1 MPYTNPSILKSLKL
15 PAISS
20 HKGDNGKLTI
30 IGGSQLFHGA
40 SLFALKTASRI
51 VDMVYY
57 SSIKPNQE
65 LTTYLKKRLYSFINI
80 PSGKE
85 ADYIAESDAI
95 LIGPGMVRGTKK
107 YTGTKETGNKTKQ
120 KVLSLIKK
128 FPNKKWVLD
137 AGALQVIKP
146 EILYDLHH
154 CIITPH
160 PKEFYQL
167 FGHKLTN
174 LNLQEKSNL
183 ITQTARDFT
192 LTIILKGRID
202 IIASNAGDQ
211 TFGRLPQTKNKN
223 HKVSVIL
230 NKTGNPGMTKGGTGD
245 VLAGLVSALFCTH
258 DSFTSA
264 SIAAYINGLAGDQ
277 LWKRRGPFFNA
288 DDLADQ
294 VPLTLWNEL
303 N

>member
-1 MPYTNPSILKSLKL
+1 MNYIDSSFLKKFKL
-15 PAISS
+15 PAKNS

-51 VDMVYY
+51 VDMVYF
-57 SSIKPNQE
+57 SSIKQNQE
-65 LTTYLKKRLYSFINI
+65 LTSYLKKRLYSFINI
-80 PSGKE
+80 PTDKE
-85 ADYIAESDAI
+85 SDYIAESDAI
-95 LIGPGMVRGTKK
+95 LIGPGMVRGSKK
-107 YTGTKETGNKTKQ
+107 FTGTHETGIQTKD
-120 KVLSLIKK
+120 KVLSLIKN
-128 FPNKKWVLD
+128 FPNKKWVID

-146 EILYDLHH
+146 EHLFDLPN

-160 PKEFYQL
+160 EKEFYSL
-167 FGHKLTN
+167 FGHNLTN

-183 ITQTARDFT
+183 IAQTAKDFT

-202 IIASNAGDQ
+202 IIAS
-211 TFGRLPQTKNKN
+211 PEKI
-223 HKVSVIL
+223 IL

-264 SIAAYINGLAGDQ
+264 SIGTYINGLAGDK
-277 LWKRRGPFFNA
+277 LWKKRGPFFNA
-288 DDLADQ
+288 DDLVNQ
-294 VPLTLWNEL
+294 VPTTLWKEVNQL
-303 N
+303 S